1 MTLRWCWWGWREA
14 GASGFGAFVLGDE
27 VPAWFFGEVIEV
39 WDGGADVVV
48 RFGVEEAGA
57 AVGFGGSFGEG
68 SEIDGV
74 M

>member
-1 MTLRWCWWGWREA
+1 M
-14 GASGFGAFVLGDE
+14 LGDE
-27 VPAWFFGEVIEV
+27 VPAWFFGEVFEV